1 MVLLIFGSGSTVHV
15 VVLFTEHCSR
25 NCSRHCSQNTVHTPR
40 VND

>member
-1 MVLLIFGSGSTVHV
+1 MFGSGSTVHV

-25 NCSRHCSQNTVHTPR
+25 HCSQNTVHTPR